1 MAGLGLNEGKG
12 IPMCIA
18 IAITGQ
24 TGKVFDP
31 KLKMVENSLPFLADK
46 AVKLLGLPIT
56 TRFGSEEIKSSLV
69 PKLDT
74 YLTQAHKAALTQQ
87 QKLRIHEEA
96 LIPHLNWLLTIT
108 DLPLTWVQHT
118 MESQTGKYLKIWSG
132 LPRCADPS
140 QLRIA
145 SKIIIGGLGMPSLPT
160 VIKKLQATRY
170 TQDYW
175 HPQLHAAGS

>member
-56 TRFGSEEIKSSLV
+56 TRFDSEEIEEIKSSLV
-69 PKLDT
+69 SKLDT
-74 YLTQAHKAALTQQ
+74 YLTQAHKSALTQQ
-87 QKLRIHEEA
+87 QKLRIYKGA
-96 LIPHLNWLLTIT
+96 LKPHLDWLLTIA
-108 DLPLTWVQHT
+108 DLPLTWVQRT
-118 MESQTGKYLKIWSG
+118 IKPQAGKYLKIWSG
-132 LPRCADPS
+132 LP
-140 QLRIA
+140 
-145 SKIIIGGLGMPSLPT
+145 
-160 VIKKLQATRY
+160 
-170 TQDYW
+170 
-175 HPQLHAAGS
+175 